1 MGSPLDGESTYR
13 FFWISIF
20 IIFYA
25 FNIYHFYEQ
34 KNVNNN
40 EVCFITTDIK
50 IHHLHEHDSSKFFLQ
65 SSISASCVSVPHSKI
80 GVFQYFILV
89 FGSLWQTMGR
99 IMTKRFTLLCRCLKQ
114 HGKGMHSRLAPESRF
129 WTTRLRFLNHL
140 AIQNLSK

>member
-25 FNIYHFYEQ
+25 FNIYHSYEQ

-40 EVCFITTDIK
+40 EVCFITIDIK
-50 IHHLHEHDSSKFFLQ
+50 IHHLHEYDSSKFFLQ

-89 FGSLWQTMGR
+89 FGSLTNN
-99 IMTKRFTLLCRCLKQ
+99 
-114 HGKGMHSRLAPESRF
+114 GKNYDQKVYFAL
-129 WTTRLRFLNHL
+129 
-140 AIQNLSK
+140 